1 MMILVVLIPVLGDI
15 YERRIVENMSLL
27 SSVDI
32 FASWKD
38 YEISFLASSL
48 NEAKYTRNQVLFRQ
62 DDTPDYVYFIK
73 SGEVE
78 VIAAID
84 LMIQFI

>member
-1 MMILVVLIPVLGDI
+1 
-15 YERRIVENMSLL
+15 MSLL

-32 FASWKD
+32 FESWKD
-38 YEISFLASSL
+38 YEISFFASSL

-62 DDTPDYVYFIK
+62 GENPDFVYFIK

-78 VIAAID
+78 VTAAID
-84 LMIQFI
+84 LMLSL